1 MNVIK
6 IHEYTCNNKP
16 TRIARTSTAIELWI
30 YSMPFPMGIF
40 QRFNHFKKKKLNS
53 LKINKVLVNYLNN
66 CIIYIFLCSLVFPPT
81 RWLLKQKSTKNITV
95 LNNNKTFISLLN
107 VKKIQAWDI
116 SWEYKIKQT
125 YSRS

>member
-6 IHEYTCNNKP
+6 IHEYTCSNKP
-16 TRIARTSTAIELWI
+16 TRIARTATELQSCGSTVCHFLWV
-30 YSMPFPMGIF
+30 Y
-40 QRFNHFKKKKLNS
+40 FNVLTISKKKLNS

-107 VKKIQAWDI
+107 VKKIHAWDI
-116 SWEYKIKQT
+116 SWVYKIKQT
-125 YSRS
+125 YSCS